1 MTNSLSKDD
10 VLSLLKN
17 PNPENRADAAVKI
30 SAQFSSGTMSVEER
44 KIAED
49 IFKVMVK
56 DAEVR
61 VREALSDSLKDNPDV
76 PHEVALSLANDVI
89 GVATPML
96 EFSEVL
102 TDEDLTEIVKS
113 HNADSQTAIAKRTH
127 VSAEVADALVENSEN
142 EDVVATLVANEGAD
156 LKEETMGKV
165 LDKYGDSEKVN
176 GPLAMRGKL
185 PISVSERL
193 VSLVSEKVRDHLV
206 THHEMS
212 ADMVMDLFLS
222 ARERA
227 TVSLLK
233 EGTDVMDVR
242 KLVAQLHENGRLTET
257 LIFRA
262 LCMGDLVFF
271 ESALAKLCDIPAS
284 SAYKLI
290 HDRGDLG
297 LEAIYQ
303 KCNLSSDMLPVV
315 HAALEVAKDME
326 TSASEDRHRF
336 QTRMLER
343 VLTTC
348 ENDFDADNLEYF
360 ITKIGA
366 GKSDTE
372 AA

>member
-1 MTNSLSKDD
+1 MANSLSKDD
-10 VLSLLKN
+10 VKNLLMN
-17 PNPENRADAAVKI
+17 PNPENRAEAAKKV
-30 SAQFSSGTMSVEER
+30 SEHFSSGSLSDDER

-61 VREALSDSLKDNPDV
+61 VRTALSDSLKDNPEI
-76 PHEVALSLANDVI
+76 PHDVALSLANDVI

-113 HNADSQTAIAKRTH
+113 HNPDSQKAIAKRSH

-142 EDVVATLVANEGAD
+142 EEVVATLVANDGAD
-156 LKEETMGKV
+156 LQEDTMGKV
-165 LDKYGDSEKVN
+165 LDKYGDSEMVN
-176 GPLAMRGKL
+176 TPLAMRGQL

-193 VSLVSEKVRDHLV
+193 VSLVSEKVKDHLV

-212 ADMVMDLFLS
+212 ADMVMDLFLG

-233 EGTDVMDVR
+233 EGKDVMDVR

-271 ESALAKLCDIPAS
+271 ESALAKLCNIQAS

-290 HDRGDLG
+290 HDRGQLG
-297 LEAIYQ
+297 LAAIYQ
-303 KCNLSSDMLPVV
+303 KCGLSSEMLPIAQ
-315 HAALEVAKDME
+315 AALDVAKDME
-326 TSASEDRHRF
+326 TSASEDHKRF
-336 QTRMLER
+336 QKRMLER

-360 ITKIGA
+360 ITKIGSA
-366 GKSDTE
+366 KGDNE